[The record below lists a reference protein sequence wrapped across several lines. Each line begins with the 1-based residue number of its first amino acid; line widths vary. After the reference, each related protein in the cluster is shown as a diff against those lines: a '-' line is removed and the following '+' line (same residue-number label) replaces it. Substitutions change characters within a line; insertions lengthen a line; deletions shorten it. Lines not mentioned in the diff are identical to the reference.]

1 MSMDQDT
8 NGVLSPVGGHIPPEV
23 RAIVEEHADALVAL
37 FYDTL
42 LQDTEAKQ
50 FLSNAVVENRL
61 TLSLRNWLTG
71 LLGPV
76 DIRQSTQLQDSQKTI
91 GEVHA
96 RIKVPVHLVMKGALL
111 IKCEL
116 ARLLREALPAAAA
129 FDTLQTLHERMDLA
143 ITIMSQ
149 AYVKGVTARARLDEA
164 YRLFSL
170 DQDVAVE
177 KESQRASLMEWCQNT
192 LFALL
197 RGSTDLLR
205 LSASPF
211 GLWIRHRAQFMF
223 EASATFSDLVAAVE
237 KIDNQLLPDIEST
250 TGPADALGSLQA
262 AVDEISY
269 LLGELFQT
277 LGAMENGRD
286 PLTRALNRRFLPVIL
301 GREIAFANENR
312 SSLSVIMIDVDHFK
326 SINDRFGHPI
336 GDSVLR
342 QVAQAIIENV
352 RSSDFVFR
360 YGGEEFLVVLVETGR
375 DQAYDIAE
383 RIRADLERRDLEIEN
398 GQTLQV
404 SASIGIAC
412 HTGHPDQKYL
422 IKSAD
427 EALYKAKQNG
437 RNRIEFFEPT
447 SA

>member
-1 MSMDQDT
+1 MGMDQET
-8 NGVLSPVGGHIPPEV
+8 NGALSPVGAHITPEV
-23 RAIVEEHADALVAL
+23 RTIVEEHADALVAL

-42 LQDTEAKQ
+42 LQDAEAKQ

-71 LLGPV
+71 LMGPV

-116 ARLLREALPAAAA
+116 ARLLREALPASAALDA
-129 FDTLQTLHERMDLA
+129 LQTLHERMDLA
-143 ITIMSQ
+143 IMIMSQ
-149 AYVKGVTARARLDEA
+149 VYVKGVTARARLDEA

-237 KIDNQLLPDIEST
+237 KIDNHLLPNIESS

-312 SSLSVIMIDVDHFK
+312 SALSVIMIDVDHFK

-404 SASIGIAC
+404 SSSIGIAC

-437 RNRIEFFEPT
+437 RNRIEFFEAKP
-447 SA
+447 A

>member
-1 MSMDQDT
+1 MAMDQDT
-8 NGVLSPVGGHIPPEV
+8 NGALSPVGAHITPEV

-42 LQDTEAKQ
+42 LQDAEAKQ

-71 LLGPV
+71 LMGPV

-116 ARLLREALPAAAA
+116 ARLLREALPASAALDA
-129 FDTLQTLHERMDLA
+129 LQTLHERMDLA

-177 KESQRASLMEWCQNT
+177 KESQRAGLMEWCQNT

-237 KIDNQLLPDIEST
+237 KIDNHLLPNIESA

-286 PLTRALNRRFLPVIL
+286 PLTRALNRSFLPVIL

-312 SSLSVIMIDVDHFK
+312 SALSVIMIDVDHFK

-437 RNRIEFFEPT
+437 RNRIEFFEAKP
-447 SA
+447 A